1 MAKKMLIDATHA
13 EETRVAVVDGHRLV
27 DFDYESIVRK
37 QLKGSIFLA
46 KVTRVEPS
54 LQAAFVNF
62 GGNRHG
68 FLPFAEIHPDYYRI
82 PVADR
87 EALLAEQ
94 RAAIEAEEAAE
105 AEEEARMA
113 ARREAAARAQE
124 GLDPGDASDLGES
137 EGDEGEGEIS
147 YTPEE
152 VGGVSYAVA
161 GDQDSEH
168 ADSEGAG
175 EGFADE
181 AGLEPA
187 AHSGNTGTDVFSGSE
202 EDETRAEA
210 GFRDEEPD
218 AAAGAFD
225 ASGAFQDEDREGL
238 SEGDVLT
245 DADVVEAG
253 DAGESGALGEE
264 GAQED
269 RSGDE
274 AGAGGGGRR
283 RGGRFRRDGG
293 RRGRGGMAHRARRAE
308 LVGGEEIEGETD
320 RPVRS
325 FQSRRQYKIQEVIKR
340 GQIMLIQVSKEERGN
355 KGAAVTTYLSLPG
368 RYCVLMPNSPRG
380 GGVSRKIAN
389 YEDRQRMK
397 EILHELNVP
406 EGMSV
411 IVRTAGVSRSKIEI
425 KRDLDYLLKLWDT
438 IRDLTLKS
446 SAPALIY
453 EEANLVKRAVRDL
466 YGPEIDEV
474 WVSGA
479 EAYRA
484 SRDFM
489 KILMPS
495 HARKIHEYNDE
506 RIPLFHRYQ
515 IENQIA
521 AIGEPQVTLRSG
533 GYLVINPTEA
543 LVSIDVNSGR
553 ATKERHIEET
563 ALKTNLEAADEVA
576 RQLRLRDL
584 GGLVVIDFIDMEDRR
599 NNARVERRLKEALS
613 SDRARIQVGRISSFG
628 LMELSRQRLNPSLT
642 ETQFQQCPH
651 CNGVGRVRTLDSAAI
666 LVMRAIE
673 EEGIA
678 GRASE
683 IALHVSGAV
692 ALYILNHKR
701 VMLATLE
708 RRYGFKIFIAA
719 DETQGAAGY
728 RIEVLRPV
736 SREDGP
742 ALRGGDQDEDSR
754 SGRGGDGDES
764 RPVSGPVTAPSYGAD
779 ADEAG
784 EEDGDAM
791 SDEGG
796 EAESAEVSPRN
807 TRGRGPR
814 GDRGASQERGGD
826 RAGAAGDRGDRGG
839 ERGASQQDRGGDRT
853 GDRGDRG
860 DRGGRRRGRRG
871 GRGRSRGGRE
881 GGAGFS
887 PRDPNTM
894 LAGGEDIPDDIGNRR
909 DPSDP
914 AFGGADFSPAG
925 EAEFSPLPSDVDG
938 NRVNARDSSA
948 RGASSRGITV
958 RHHGRR
964 GPRTEASAEDGQG
977 RAARA
982 PESSA
987 PSAGSSEG
995 GNSPSFERVNEAP
1008 SQKKRGWWNRL
1019 VE

>member
-13 EETRVAVVDGHRLV
+13 EETRVAVVDGNRLV

-113 ARREAAARAQE
+113 ARRAAQEQGEEGGSGEDEDIPAAARDDIDAV
-124 GLDPGDASDLGES
+124 DAGDDSDVDDVDNEDEEES
-137 EGDEGEGEIS
+137 VV

-152 VGGVSYAVA
+152 VGGATYAVA
-161 GDQDSEH
+161 SDRGSADASAPMEDEEDGDVEPVVTDAENIRSEESGV
-168 ADSEGAG
+168 SEFPSGEKNSRG
-175 EGFADE
+175 EGF
-181 AGLEPA
+181 
-187 AHSGNTGTDVFSGSE
+187 TGAE
-202 EDETRAEA
+202 EDGAVREP
-210 GFRDEEPD
+210 GPDGQEPD
-218 AAAGAFD
+218 ENAGSD
-225 ASGAFQDEDREGL
+225 
-238 SEGDVLT
+238 
-245 DADVVEAG
+245 
-253 DAGESGALGEE
+253 
-264 GAQED
+264 
-269 RSGDE
+269 
-274 AGAGGGGRR
+274 GRR
-283 RGGRFRRDGG
+283 RGGRFRRDG
-293 RRGRGGMAHRARRAE
+293 RRGRGGRGGGMPYRSRRVE
-308 LVGGEEIEGETD
+308 LVGGDEAEGESE
-320 RPVRS
+320 RPMRR
-325 FQSRRQYKIQEVIKR
+325 FQTRRQYKIQEVIKR

-389 YEDRQRMK
+389 YDDRQRMK

-479 EAYRA
+479 EAYKA

-495 HARKIHEYNDE
+495 HARKIHEYSDE

-515 IENQIA
+515 LESQIA

-599 NNARVERRLKEALS
+599 NNARVERRLKDALS
-613 SDRARIQVGRISSFG
+613 SDRARIQIGRISSFG

-683 IALHVSGAV
+683 IALHLSSSV

-701 VMLATLE
+701 AMLATME
-708 RRYGFKIFIAA
+708 RRYGFKIFISA
-719 DETQGAAGY
+719 DETLGPAGY
-728 RIEVLRPV
+728 RIEPLRPAL
-736 SREDGP
+736 REDG
-742 ALRGGDQDEDSR
+742 
-754 SGRGGDGDES
+754 
-764 RPVSGPVTAPSYGAD
+764 APSRGD
-779 ADEAG
+779 AEDEGGRSAPPPARAG
-784 EEDGDAM
+784 EEADSVEESSYDDGTEEEIGNAG
-791 SDEGG
+791 SPEGDG
-796 EAESAEVSPRN
+796 EAAQSAHRP
-807 TRGRGPR
+807 RGRG
-814 GDRGASQERGGD
+814 E
-826 RAGAAGDRGDRGG
+826 
-839 ERGASQQDRGGDRT
+839 
-853 GDRGDRG
+853 RGDRG
-860 DRGGRRRGRRG
+860 DRGPRGDRPDRADRTDREGGDRGDRNGRRRGRRG
-871 GRGRSRGGRE
+871 GRGRSRGERE
-881 GGAGFS
+881 GGRGFT
-887 PRDPNTM
+887 PRDPN
-894 LAGGEDIPDDIGNRR
+894 AVPQPGDDIPDDIGNRR
-909 DPSDP
+909 DPSEKAFDSGFP
-914 AFGGADFSPAG
+914 ANEDTDFA
-925 EAEFSPLPSDVDG
+925 PLPTDRDG
-938 NRVNARDSSA
+938 NRAGGDSSA
-948 RGASSRGITV
+948 SRGMTV

-964 GPRTEASAEDGQG
+964 APRGENPDGT
-977 RAARA
+977 
-982 PESSA
+982 
-987 PSAGSSEG
+987 PSAQQAE
-995 GNSPSFERVNEAP
+995 SPAYEKINEAP
-1008 SQKKRGWWNRL
+1008 TQKKRGWWNRL

>member
-13 EETRVAVVDGHRLV
+13 EETRVAVVDGNRLV

-82 PVADR
+82 PVSDR

-113 ARREAAARAQE
+113 ARRAAQEQGEGEEGGAGEDEDISAAARDDVDAV
-124 GLDPGDASDLGES
+124 DAGDDSDDADHE
-137 EGDEGEGEIS
+137 EEDDEEDS
-147 YTPEE
+147 AAYVPEE
-152 VGGVSYAVA
+152 VGGANRSVA
-161 GDQDSEH
+161 LDADRVDASASMEDEEDGDVEPVVVD
-168 ADSEGAG
+168 
-175 EGFADE
+175 
-181 AGLEPA
+181 LE
-187 AHSGNTGTDVFSGSE
+187 TVRSE
-202 EDETRAEA
+202 EDGVSEFSSGEETSRTEDFA
-210 GFRDEEPD
+210 GADDDGAVREPGPDGQEPD
-218 AAAGAFD
+218 ENAGPD
-225 ASGAFQDEDREGL
+225 
-238 SEGDVLT
+238 
-245 DADVVEAG
+245 
-253 DAGESGALGEE
+253 
-264 GAQED
+264 
-269 RSGDE
+269 
-274 AGAGGGGRR
+274 GRR
-283 RGGRFRRDGG
+283 GRGGRFRRDG
-293 RRGRGGMAHRARRAE
+293 RRGRGGRGGGGMPYRARRVE
-308 LVGGEEIEGETD
+308 LVGGDEAEGESE
-320 RPVRS
+320 RPMRR
-325 FQSRRQYKIQEVIKR
+325 FQTRRQYKIQEVIKR

-389 YEDRQRMK
+389 YDDRQRMK

-479 EAYRA
+479 EAYKA

-495 HARKIHEYNDE
+495 HARKIHEYSDE

-515 IENQIA
+515 LESQIA

-599 NNARVERRLKEALS
+599 NNARVERRLKDALS
-613 SDRARIQVGRISSFG
+613 SDRARIQIGRISSFG

-678 GRASE
+678 NRASE
-683 IALHVSGAV
+683 IALHLSSSV

-701 VMLATLE
+701 AMLATME
-708 RRYGFKIFIAA
+708 RRYGFKIFISA
-719 DETQGAAGY
+719 DETLGPAGY
-728 RIEVLRPV
+728 RIEPLRPAL
-736 SREDGP
+736 REDG
-742 ALRGGDQDEDSR
+742 
-754 SGRGGDGDES
+754 
-764 RPVSGPVTAPSYGAD
+764 APSRGDAEDEGGRSAPSSVRAEEGAASVEESSYD
-779 ADEAG
+779 DGSEEDTGNAG
-784 EEDGDAM
+784 APEEDG
-791 SDEGG
+791 
-796 EAESAEVSPRN
+796 EAQPAR
-807 TRGRGPR
+807 RGRGRGDRGPR
-814 GDRGASQERGGD
+814 GDRPDNREG
-826 RAGAAGDRGDRGG
+826 GDRGDRN
-839 ERGASQQDRGGDRT
+839 
-853 GDRGDRG
+853 
-860 DRGGRRRGRRG
+860 GRRRGRRG
-871 GRGRSRGGRE
+871 GRGRSRGERE
-881 GGAGFS
+881 GGRGFT
-887 PRDPNTM
+887 PRDPN
-894 LAGGEDIPDDIGNRR
+894 AVSQAGEDIPDDIGNRR
-909 DPSDP
+909 DPSEKAFDAGFP
-914 AFGGADFSPAG
+914 ANEDADFA
-925 EAEFSPLPSDVDG
+925 PLPTDANG
-938 NRVNARDSSA
+938 NRAGGGESSP
-948 RGASSRGITV
+948 SSRSMTV

-964 GPRTEASAEDGQG
+964 APRGENPDAATSAQ
-977 RAARA
+977 A
-982 PESSA
+982 ESPA
-987 PSAGSSEG
+987 YEKI
-995 GNSPSFERVNEAP
+995 NEAP